1 MRRFPESKILEFGVT
16 LVDKTWEEINEDMD
30 ATQMVDIFQKTNER
44 LVDKAFPLKQIEV
57 SSAGKPYFT

>member
-1 MRRFPESKILEFGVT
+1 M
-16 LVDKTWEEINEDMD
+16 DKTWEEINEDMD